1 MYCPNCGT
9 QPQLADQK
17 FCKTC
22 GTNLSMVSQVL
33 SAPGPGPGVPAPYM
47 PAPPPSAMM
56 IPNQGALAPTT
67 SPTFPQ
73 ATVHQPI
80 SLTEIPSLPYMEQ
93 ERARQ
98 KLMKIAWA
106 LTLGGPFLIP
116 TLAILGE
123 FMFNTGELAVLG
135 IPVFLFGIFLLL
147 YTKIALR
154 KPDLPQVIV
163 IQQGN
168 STQEMTPSP
177 VSAVPSGMN
186 HQLPA
191 GASTPLY
198 TPGMFTEHTTQHL
211 QVPYSQPGR
220 NTK

>member
-33 SAPGPGPGVPAPYM
+33 GAPPGPSVPAPYL
-47 PAPPPSAMM
+47 PAASPPAMM
-56 IPNQGALAPTT
+56 IPNQGAMPPTT
-67 SPTFPQ
+67 SPNFPQ

-80 SLTEIPSLPYMEQ
+80 SLSEIPSLPYMEQ

-98 KLMKIAWA
+98 KFMKIAWA
-106 LTLGGPFLIP
+106 LTFGGLFLIP
-116 TLAILGE
+116 TLAILGA
-123 FMFNTGELAVLG
+123 FVFDTGEPAILG

-154 KPDLPQVIV
+154 KPNFPQVIV

-168 STQEMTPSP
+168 PTQEMTPSP
-177 VSAVPSGMN
+177 VSAVPGGMN

-191 GASTPLY
+191 GVSTPLY

-211 QVPYSQPGR
+211 QVPYSQPQR